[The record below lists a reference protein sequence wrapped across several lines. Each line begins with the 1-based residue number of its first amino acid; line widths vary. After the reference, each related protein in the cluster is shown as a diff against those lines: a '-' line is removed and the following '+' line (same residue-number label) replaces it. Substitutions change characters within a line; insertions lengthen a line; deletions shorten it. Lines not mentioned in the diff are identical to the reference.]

1 MGISYPFRFRREPEP
16 VRASLT
22 LATPDTLNPAMLDA
36 VRAGSG
42 DRIAVIGDGA
52 AFTALADQTRDLLI
66 DPAHGNWDFFADHPS
81 DHARSSAVEAFLPA
95 EPRICAGY
103 TGAYRYVLL
112 RAMEHGGREPGAGL
126 AAVRDLVR
134 ALPPEA
140 VAEAAGHDPANGHA
154 LRWGMTVLAGVTAP
168 LLVIADHDPRFPRV
182 SIARWLAGPASTILF
197 VRHDPDRSTRE
208 TDAVIASLR
217 DHAMLG
223 RIEVATTM
231 GLSPALS
238 EAERAW

>member
-1 MGISYPFRFRREPEP
+1 MGISYPFRFRREPKP
-16 VRASLT
+16 PRAGLT

-154 LRWGMTVLAGVTAP
+154 R
-168 LLVIADHDPRFPRV
+168 
-182 SIARWLAGPASTILF
+182 
-197 VRHDPDRSTRE
+197 
-208 TDAVIASLR
+208 LR
-217 DHAMLG
+217 DPVCHGLQRQLG
-223 RIEVATTM
+223 GGTWGCRGPRAR
-231 GLSPALS
+231 GCQRLPALPRDS
-238 EAERAW
+238 